1 MDTINTKAQNEYNAA
16 VAEEESMFS
25 FAKIYEILI
34 LHWQWFLI
42 SVVVCLAI
50 GAIYVKRTMPTFQ
63 VTADFL
69 VKDDQNN
76 RRSAARQNDMLSTM
90 MQNGFMMGSEGFD
103 NEVQI
108 LQSKQLARKAIIKL
122 GLYVNV
128 SEPEGIR
135 HKDLYGCEP
144 FAVTLASLEPL
155 QDLGSAIVLKVEKNG
170 NTVSVKGNYQL
181 DEKHDKEKLE
191 IDTKGT
197 LPLTIKTKVGK
208 MTLSATHNKIEDGTT
223 YTVTITDPDA
233 LAEGYVKA
241 TTVDPVSKTTTIAH
255 LTHNNTNTDRAVD
268 FLTELLE
275 QYNIQANEDKNE
287 IALKTEEFIN
297 ERLAKIAGELGD
309 TESEL
314 ERYKQSNAVVDLQLN
329 AGSSLQSQTQL
340 ETKLDEA
347 TMQIQ
352 LLDYLSEYV
361 NDPHNK
367 YQVIPSNIGLEDQPS
382 ITLINQFNK
391 TATERNRLLL
401 AASEQS
407 QSVLPLTEELDRLG
421 ASIRTSIKQ
430 QKQSARIT
438 QQSLR
443 QQYQKYSGRVG
454 QSPEQERR
462 LTQIGRQQ
470 EVRSALYIM
479 LLEKREENSLS
490 LSATANKGRM
500 YDDPVIVGKVSPK
513 TPMVMLI
520 ALFLGLA
527 IPFGIIYL
535 MQLLSYKLESHEQ
548 LQKLTS
554 LPIIADIMIS
564 EQAKDSKAGIVVR
577 ADHNGTMEE
586 IFRGIRTNLNFIFR
600 GNQNVVLFTS
610 SIPGEGKTFCAANTA
625 MSFALLNKRVILVG
639 LDIRKP
645 RLGELFGFRNVMRN
659 GITNLL
665 CKDEVTLEDI
675 QSQITPSGIH
685 DNLDVLMA
693 GPIPPNPAEQLQ
705 SQTLDQIIGI
715 LREKYDYVILDT
727 APVGLV
733 TDTVILQRVTD
744 AIVYVTRADYTPK
757 EEIKMLNNLVAEKK
771 LHNVNVVLN
780 GVDMNKKKYGYQYGY
795 GKYGKYGRY
804 GKRYGYGSYHY
815 GYGYGNS
822 EGIEKGAHKS
832 TNKKS

>member
-1 MDTINTKAQNEYNAA
+1 MDTVNTKAQNEYNAA
-16 VAEEESMFS
+16 AAEEESMFS

-34 LHWQWFLI
+34 LHWQWFII
-42 SVVVCLAI
+42 SVVVCLAV
-50 GAIYVKRTMPTFQ
+50 GAIYVKRTMPIFQ

-69 VKDDQNN
+69 VKDDQNS
-76 RRSAARQNDMLSTM
+76 RRSARQNDMLSTM

-122 GLYVNV
+122 GLYTNV
-128 SEPEGIR
+128 SEPEGLR

-144 FAVTLASLEPL
+144 FGVKLASLKPL

-170 NTVSVKGNYQL
+170 NNLSVKGKYML
-181 DEKHDKEKLE
+181 DEKHDKEKYE

-197 LPLTIKTKVGK
+197 LPLTISTKVGK
-208 MTLSATHNKIEDGTT
+208 LTIFATGNKIEDGTT
-223 YTVTITDPDA
+223 YTITVTDPDA

-268 FLTELLE
+268 FLTELLA

-352 LLDYLSEYV
+352 LLDYLSEYI
-361 NDPHNK
+361 NDPHNR

-382 ITLINQFNK
+382 ITLINHFNK

-500 YDDPVIVGKVSPK
+500 YDDPIIVGKVSPK

-548 LQKLTS
+548 LQKLTN

-586 IFRGIRTNLNFIFR
+586 IFRGIRTNLNFVFR

-610 SIPGEGKTFCAANTA
+610 SIPGEGKTFCASNTA
-625 MSFALLNKRVILVG
+625 MSFALLNKRVVLVG

-715 LREKYDYVILDT
+715 LRETYDYVILDT
-727 APVGLV
+727 APVGVV

-822 EGIEKGAHKS
+822 EGTEKGAHKS
-832 TNKKS
+832 TDKKA

>member
-1 MDTINTKAQNEYNAA
+1 
-16 VAEEESMFS
+16 
-25 FAKIYEILI
+25 
-34 LHWQWFLI
+34 
-42 SVVVCLAI
+42 
-50 GAIYVKRTMPTFQ
+50 
-63 VTADFL
+63 
-69 VKDDQNN
+69 
-76 RRSAARQNDMLSTM
+76 
-90 MQNGFMMGSEGFD
+90 
-103 NEVQI
+103 
-108 LQSKQLARKAIIKL
+108 
-122 GLYVNV
+122 
-128 SEPEGIR
+128 
-135 HKDLYGCEP
+135 
-144 FAVTLASLEPL
+144 
-155 QDLGSAIVLKVEKNG
+155 
-170 NTVSVKGNYQL
+170 
-181 DEKHDKEKLE
+181 
-191 IDTKGT
+191 
-197 LPLTIKTKVGK
+197 
-208 MTLSATHNKIEDGTT
+208 
-223 YTVTITDPDA
+223 
-233 LAEGYVKA
+233 
-241 TTVDPVSKTTTIAH
+241 
-255 LTHNNTNTDRAVD
+255 
-268 FLTELLE
+268 
-275 QYNIQANEDKNE
+275 
-287 IALKTEEFIN
+287 
-297 ERLAKIAGELGD
+297 
-309 TESEL
+309 
-314 ERYKQSNAVVDLQLN
+314 
-329 AGSSLQSQTQL
+329 
-340 ETKLDEA
+340 
-347 TMQIQ
+347 
-352 LLDYLSEYV
+352 
-361 NDPHNK
+361 
-367 YQVIPSNIGLEDQPS
+367 
-382 ITLINQFNK
+382 
-391 TATERNRLLL
+391 
-401 AASEQS
+401 
-407 QSVLPLTEELDRLG
+407 
-421 ASIRTSIKQ
+421 
-430 QKQSARIT
+430 
-438 QQSLR
+438 
-443 QQYQKYSGRVG
+443 
-454 QSPEQERR
+454 
-462 LTQIGRQQ
+462 
-470 EVRSALYIM
+470 
-479 LLEKREENSLS
+479 
-490 LSATANKGRM
+490 
-500 YDDPVIVGKVSPK
+500 
-513 TPMVMLI
+513 MLI

-625 MSFALLNKRVILVG
+625 MSFALLNKRVVLVG

-804 GKRYGYGSYHY
+804 GKYGYNSS
-815 GYGYGNS
+815 YGYGNYS
-822 EGIEKGAHKS
+822 SSHYGNAEDTSI
-832 TNKKS
+832 KK